1 MIFIIKNLKN
11 KKGKILIT
19 DSMEK
24 KRKDLFPDF
33 NEKKFC
39 DKLIKEYSEK
49 FFLKNTKKMMKNIQN
64 FGNFLKI
71 KNQKE

>member
-1 MIFIIKNLKN
+1 
-11 KKGKILIT
+11 
-19 DSMEK
+19 MEK

-49 FFLKNTKKMMKNIQN
+49 FFLKNIKKMMENIQN

>member
-1 MIFIIKNLKN
+1 
-11 KKGKILIT
+11 
-19 DSMEK
+19 MEK

-49 FFLKNTKKMMKNIQN
+49 FFLKNTKKNDEKYSK